1 MHWQQI
7 VWDSVT
13 HLSTDHD
20 DKRWP
25 QGNRIQWKH
34 LASDGISIDRWLW
47 TEVKLSQQK
56 CKWALTYCEV
66 MFFSHWSKI
75 ESKMIYEHMTIWLN
89 KSAKNN
95 YIVKPPHNLTSHSTT
110 ANRRLPSKQT
120 QVHFIHVCA
129 MRNNRSL
136 STVFSYSKIC
146 IRQMRNSGNLGKN
159 IGKWKTG
166 FVNTRHF
173 SKQRGAV
180 VSKATPVVCGFLF
193 RSHFVVWLRA
203 AWPLGRF
210 QTAIN

>member
-1 MHWQQI
+1 MMSMLYDENLTMINYCDIILRYFRRLKSW
-7 VWDSVT
+7 
-13 HLSTDHD
+13 
-20 DKRWP
+20 KRCCLC
-25 QGNRIQWKH
+25 N
-34 LASDGISIDRWLW
+34 LFWL
-47 TEVKLSQQK
+47 T
-56 CKWALTYCEV
+56 TGGGGY
-66 MFFSHWSKI
+66 
-75 ESKMIYEHMTIWLN
+75 T
-89 KSAKNN
+89 
-95 YIVKPPHNLTSHSTT
+95 PPHNLTSHSTT

-193 RSHFVVWLRA
+193 RTHFVVWLRA